1 MHALGDDLNLFISS
15 ELLET
20 ILNTGRLRI
29 LQRPLATQLIDTGC
43 PEYIAVSAS
52 ILKLVILWNT
62 PYT

>member
-1 MHALGDDLNLFISS
+1 MHGLGDDLNLFISS

-20 ILNTGRLRI
+20 ILNTGR
-29 LQRPLATQLIDTGC
+29 PTENSTEAATQLIDTGC

-62 PYT
+62 PNT